1 MPPKDPTA
9 KERKIRFRAEQER
22 LGRRRTDL
30 WLTPEERIALQ
41 EALVHIRAGAFAGT
55 DENNEAARQM
65 PTAEAAVPAPAAA
78 PAPAAEAS
86 ALPAGAS
93 TSSTSAPT
101 DLVHSAYDPR
111 VDLEQSRPGGVR
123 RQLFPLLLVFDDP
136 ADENVRCLALENFG
150 SVPVAVGLLNAYAA
164 WTASTE
170 LLLYSRTKAVKME
183 LRRWDVTK
191 DLTTIASL
199 AVAAGMPS
207 EVDFCAEERT
217 ALCNPEAVLHAPFRA
232 RAFMMSK
239 NDAGLADAAR
249 CALAIRVSEDFRTST
264 IVPEGVRGTEADP
277 ALHWG
282 FEWFGTAHLDKKT
295 LPASALLWS
304 RVFYGALV
312 RAGVRLASPMPSL
325 FGARAAFAS
334 KTKILRPLSSTDRVV
349 LDPLEGLVY
358 RNGMLMI

>member
-9 KERKIRFRAEQER
+9 KERKARFLAEQER

-30 WLTPEERIALQ
+30 WLTPEERTALQ
-41 EALVHIRAGAFAGT
+41 EALARIRAGAP
-55 DENNEAARQM
+55 EAVEVQARPQGV
-65 PTAEAAVPAPAAA
+65 AE
-78 PAPAAEAS
+78 PAPAAE
-86 ALPAGAS
+86 PAVAPAS
-93 TSSTSAPT
+93 TPTAPLQT
-101 DLVHSAYDPR
+101 AYDPI
-111 VDLEQSRPGGVR
+111 VDLEQSRPGAAR
-123 RQLFPLLLVFDDP
+123 RELFPLLLIFEDP

-164 WTASTE
+164 WTTSTE
-170 LLLYSRTKAVKME
+170 LLLYSRTKAIRVE

-191 DLTTIASL
+191 DLTMLASL
-199 AVAAGMPS
+199 AVAAGMPA
-207 EVDFCAEERT
+207 EVDFCEEERA
-217 ALCNPEAVLHAPFRA
+217 ALCDPGAVLHAPFRA

-249 CALAIRVSEDFRTST
+249 RALTIRVSEDFRTSLF
-264 IVPEGVRGTEADP
+264 VPEGVRGTEADP
-277 ALHWG
+277 SVHWG
-282 FEWFGTAHLDKKT
+282 FEWFGAAHLDKKT

-325 FGARAAFAS
+325 FGARAGFAS
-334 KTKILRPLSSTDRVV
+334 KTKILRPLNPTDRVV
-349 LDPLEGLVY
+349 LDPLEGIAY

>member
-9 KERKIRFRAEQER
+9 KERKARFLAEQER

-41 EALVHIRAGAFAGT
+41 EALVHIRAEALAGR
-55 DENNEAARQM
+55 DVNEEPGRHM
-65 PTAEAAVPAPAAA
+65 PTAEAAE
-78 PAPAAEAS
+78 PAPAAEPSVA
-86 ALPAGAS
+86 PACA
-93 TSSTSAPT
+93 STSAPT
-101 DLVHSAYDPR
+101 ELVHSTYDPR
-111 VDLEQSRPGGVR
+111 IDLEQSRPGAVR
-123 RQLFPLLLVFDDP
+123 RHLFPLLLVFDDP

-191 DLTTIASL
+191 DLTTLASL
-199 AVAAGMPS
+199 AVAAGMPA
-207 EVDFCAEERT
+207 EVDFCEEERA
-217 ALCNPEAVLHAPFRA
+217 ALCDPGAVLHAPFRA

-239 NDAGLADAAR
+239 NDASLADAAR
-249 CALAIRVSEDFRTST
+249 RTLTIRVSEDFRTSLF
-264 IVPEGVRGTEADP
+264 VPESVRGTEADVSV
-277 ALHWG
+277 HWG

>member
-9 KERKIRFRAEQER
+9 KERKARFLAEQER

-41 EALVHIRAGAFAGT
+41 EALVHIRAEALAGT
-55 DENNEAARQM
+55 DVNGEPGRHM
-65 PTAEAAVPAPAAA
+65 PTAEAAEPAPAPEGSVA
-78 PAPAAEAS
+78 PAC
-86 ALPAGAS
+86 AS
-93 TSSTSAPT
+93 TSSTSAST
-101 DLVHSAYDPR
+101 ELVHSVYDPR
-111 VDLEQSRPGGVR
+111 VDLEQSRPGAVR
-123 RQLFPLLLVFDDP
+123 RHLFPLLLVFDDP

-150 SVPVAVGLLNAYAA
+150 SVPVAVGLLNAYVAL
-164 WTASTE
+164 TASTE

-199 AVAAGMPS
+199 AVAAGMPA

-217 ALCNPEAVLHAPFRA
+217 ALCNPEAVLHGPFRA

-249 CALAIRVSEDFRTST
+249 CALAIRVSEDFRTSI

-334 KTKILRPLSSTDRVV
+334 KTKILRNLSSTDRVV